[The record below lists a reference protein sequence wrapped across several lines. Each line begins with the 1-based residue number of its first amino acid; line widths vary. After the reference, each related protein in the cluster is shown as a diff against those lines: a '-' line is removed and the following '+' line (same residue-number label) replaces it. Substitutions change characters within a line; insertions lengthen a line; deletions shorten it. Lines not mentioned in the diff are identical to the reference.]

1 MLSPDSFL
9 LMAMAFAALVVAISS
24 YFLIKDELTRILQGG
39 QLALLPT
46 EEVTCLFCVF
56 GLTVAVAVFEMRDY
70 FPADVTAFKL
80 YLDVVAAM
88 LLGLFLGGGSS
99 AVAELRGHRGRMQ
112 KQGLL
117 PKRPNQNAMTIFNTV
132 IVSLIMSTL
141 PALFVGVAVFAV
153 CSWLAGLIFSSAT
166 AVTVAAIPGCVAFLL
181 TFCQLLLWWLRSAGL
196 SE

>member
-1 MLSPDSFL
+1 MLSPDSVLF
-9 LMAMAFAALVVAISS
+9 MAMAFAALVVAVSS
-24 YFLIKDELTRILQGG
+24 YFLLKDELTRILTGG
-39 QLALLPT
+39 QMALLPA
-46 EEVTCLFCVF
+46 EEVTYLLCVF
-56 GLTVAVAVFEMRDY
+56 GLTVAVAVFQMRDY
-70 FPADVTAFKL
+70 FPADLTAFKL

-88 LLGLFLGGGSS
+88 LVGLFLGGGSS
-99 AVAELRGHRGRMQ
+99 AVAELRAHRRRMQ

-117 PKRPNQNAMTIFNTV
+117 PKRRNQNAMTIFNTV

-141 PALFVGVAVFAV
+141 PAFFVGVAVFAA

-181 TFCQLLLWWLRSAGL
+181 VFCQLLLWWLRSAGL